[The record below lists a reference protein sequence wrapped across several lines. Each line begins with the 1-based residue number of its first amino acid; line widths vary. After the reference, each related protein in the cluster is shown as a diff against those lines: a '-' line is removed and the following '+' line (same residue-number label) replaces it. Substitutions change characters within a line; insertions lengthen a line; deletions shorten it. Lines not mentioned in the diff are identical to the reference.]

1 MKSEQKEED
10 SIRYTRGMPYPS
22 CSKDYKG
29 EKMKYEKLESEA
41 EDYAKAKVK
50 QIFDDVYGN
59 KYKSFFTTDSVK
71 RSYDDRDL
79 KQTIKDAYKSG
90 AMRKS
95 DKMKGEIKGRI
106 SVIDII
112 WYEARRE
119 CINEVKKMIADAI
132 KKAEKDNAIYE
143 DFIEAEALDIIKEKI
158 NNMK

>member
-1 MKSEQKEED
+1 
-10 SIRYTRGMPYPS
+10 MPYPS

-29 EKMKYEKLESEA
+29 ENMEDEKLEYEA
-41 EDYAKAKVK
+41 ENYAKAKVK
-50 QIFDDVYGN
+50 QIFDEIYGN
-59 KYKSFFTTDSVK
+59 NHKSFFTTDLAK
-71 RSYDDRDL
+71 RSYDDGDL

-95 DKMKGEIKGRI
+95 DKMKGEIKGGI
-106 SVIDII
+106 TAIDII

>member
-29 EKMKYEKLESEA
+29 
-41 EDYAKAKVK
+41 
-50 QIFDDVYGN
+50 
-59 KYKSFFTTDSVK
+59 
-71 RSYDDRDL
+71 
-79 KQTIKDAYKSG
+79 
-90 AMRKS
+90 
-95 DKMKGEIKGRI
+95 DKMKGEIKGGI
-106 SVIDII
+106 TAIDII